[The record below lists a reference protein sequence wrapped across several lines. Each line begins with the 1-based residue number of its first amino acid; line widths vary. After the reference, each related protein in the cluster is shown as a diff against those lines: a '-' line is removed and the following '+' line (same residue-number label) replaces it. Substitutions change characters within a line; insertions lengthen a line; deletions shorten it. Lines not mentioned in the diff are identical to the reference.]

1 MSLFSDIVN
10 SIGSDKSPAP
20 PKPPARPLSANAH
33 RPNLDVSKPGP
44 RPGLPAAP
52 SLPNGIK
59 RKADES
65 SARPPEK
72 LIKPNPMPGLTS
84 TITKRPV
91 APPLNAPKP
100 TNGNDGKSL
109 SMPRPRLDTPVTSTK
124 PGSAPST
131 PTTATAKGPARGS
144 YADLMAR
151 AKQAQVERPQQSQI
165 GLIKH
170 QATNREKPSKLA
182 ERRRQEEG
190 KAKGAKEK
198 SGGGRLAN
206 GGKQQD
212 KSRSASPAKKTD
224 HPKVPRAPRPPLHA
238 PASSSY
244 KGTIG
249 TASGR
254 SKPAAKRGRRYDEY
268 LGTDEED
275 DSDDMGGYGEG
286 EEDDYGSDASSD
298 MEAGAFDVYEE
309 EQEALK
315 AAKEE
320 DARELAL
327 ENQLKREK
335 EERRKKLMSL
345 ASKKR

>member
-33 RPNLDVSKPGP
+33 RPNLDVSKPGS

-52 SLPNGIK
+52 SPLNGIK
-59 RKADES
+59 RKADDS
-65 SARPPEK
+65 SAKPPEK
-72 LIKPNPMPGLTS
+72 LIKPNPIPGLTS
-84 TITKRPV
+84 TIAPKRPA

-100 TNGNDGKSL
+100 TNGSEGKTL
-109 SMPRPRLDTPVTSTK
+109 PTPRPRLDAQVTSAK

-131 PTTATAKGPARGS
+131 PTTASAKGPAKGS
-144 YADLMAR
+144 YAELIAR
-151 AKQAQVERPQQSQI
+151 AKQAQVEKAQQSQV

-170 QATNREKPSKLA
+170 QATNREKPSRLA
-182 ERRRQEEG
+182 ERRRQEEE

-198 SGGGRLAN
+198 SSGGRLAN
-206 GGKQQD
+206 GGKRQD

-224 HPKVPRAPRPPLHA
+224 QPKVPKAPRPPLHA
-238 PASSSY
+238 PPSSSY
-244 KGTIG
+244 KGTMG
-249 TASGR
+249 TTSGR
-254 SKPAAKRGRRYDEY
+254 TKPPPKRARYDEY

-275 DSDDMGGYGEG
+275 VSDDMGGYGED
-286 EEDDYGSDASSD
+286 EEDYGSEGSSD

-309 EQEALK
+309 EQKALR
-315 AAKEE
+315 AAREE

-335 EERRKKLMSL
+335 EERRKRLMSL
-345 ASKKR
+345 AGRKK